1 VRVVEPTGPI
11 TDRELATLFA
21 PLARASRIALAVS
34 GGGDSLALLDCAD
47 RWRRNLPSPP
57 ELVVLSVDHGL
68 GRSSKQD
75 AEAVVGLARDR
86 GLAAKYLC
94 WTGKKPQGDIE
105 AAARAARYRLLLG
118 AARQAGASH
127 LLLGHHR
134 DDQAETMLL
143 RLARGSGLFGLGAMR
158 REIATGDMIV
168 FRPFLAIPRA
178 RLTETIAIAGLTPVE
193 DPMNADPRFARTRL
207 RRIMPLLAA
216 EGIDPAGL
224 AATADRLASAAEAI
238 ETAASGLIG
247 TAVDIDELA
256 VASIEATALLDAPRE
271 VRLRSLV
278 RVLLAIGGEQYP
290 PRFERLAALIGD
302 IERHDGHTRLKRT
315 LSGSVVEW
323 RGGRFVV
330 YREVGRGGLPETAVK
345 SGFKGL
351 WDHRFQVEIG
361 ANAPAGLK
369 LAALGE
375 AGRRAIGVRAGISA
389 AGALAA
395 LPALWRGTTVSAVP
409 TLGFFGVEDAAYSVK
424 ARSIIADRLAKPPSF
439 PDFLAST

>member
-1 VRVVEPTGPI
+1 M
-11 TDRELATLFA
+11 
-21 PLARASRIALAVS
+21 
-34 GGGDSLALLDCAD
+34 
-47 RWRRNLPSPP
+47 
-57 ELVVLSVDHGL
+57 LSVDHGL
-68 GRSSKQD
+68 GSSSKQD

-86 GLAAKYLC
+86 GLAAKYLR
-94 WTGKKPQGDIE
+94 WTGKKPHGDIE

-143 RLARGSGLFGLGAMR
+143 RLARGSGLLGLAAMR
-158 REIATGDMIV
+158 PEIATGDMIV
-168 FRPFLAIPRA
+168 FRPFLEIPRA
-178 RLTETIAIAGLTPVE
+178 RLAETITIAGLTPVE
-193 DPMNADPRFARTRL
+193 DAMNADQRFARARL

-224 AATADRLASAAEAI
+224 AATAGRLASAAEAI
-238 ETAASGLIG
+238 EAAASGLIEI
-247 TAVDIDELA
+247 AVDVDDLA
-256 VASIEATALLDAPRE
+256 VVSIEVAALLDAPRE
-271 VRLRSLV
+271 IRLRSLV
-278 RVLLAIGGEQYP
+278 RVLLAVGGEQYP
-290 PRFERLAALIGD
+290 PRFERLGGLVGD
-302 IERHDGHTRLKRT
+302 IELHDGRTRFKRT
-315 LSGSVVEW
+315 LSGSVIEW

-330 YREVGRGGLPETAVK
+330 YREVGRAGLSEIVVK
-345 SGFKGL
+345 SGFEAL

-361 ANAPAGLK
+361 ADAPAGLK

-395 LPALWRGTTVSAVP
+395 LPALWQGAKVSAVP
-409 TLGFFGVEDAAYSVK
+409 TLGFFAEENAAYSVK
-424 ARSIIADRLAKPPSF
+424 ARSIVADRLAKPASF